1 MQPKF
6 FDGVWKKFDELAEAE
21 VAQPAVSTSAAPS
34 RNAFTGASYSPPPRA
49 GGNPAG

>member
-1 MQPKF
+1 MQPMF

-21 VAQPAVSTSAAPS
+21 LAQPAASTRTAPS
-34 RNAFTGASYSPPPRA
+34 RSAFTRASYSAPPRA